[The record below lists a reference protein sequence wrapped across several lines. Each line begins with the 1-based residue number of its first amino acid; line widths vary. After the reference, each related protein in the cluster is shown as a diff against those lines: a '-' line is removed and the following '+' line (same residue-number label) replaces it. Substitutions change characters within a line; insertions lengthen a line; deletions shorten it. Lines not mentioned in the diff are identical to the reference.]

1 MAAVLGHVAD
11 MFHLEHR
18 FVYNRIT
25 DAVFN
30 HAENVAYSSDSVTR
44 LFGKDALK
52 PQQPIMGGED
62 FGSFLE
68 LRPGCFIFA
77 GQGEA
82 DRASSHSQGLHTP
95 RYEFNDAIIAQVVE
109 YFADLAETRTSGR

>member
-11 MFHLEHR
+11 MFHLQHR

-30 HAENVAYSSDSVTR
+30 HPENVVYSSDSVAK

-52 PQQPIMGGED
+52 PQQPIILKRVISQAAKLGEQY
-62 FGSFLE
+62 F
-68 LRPGCFIFA
+68 
-77 GQGEA
+77 Q
-82 DRASSHSQGLHTP
+82 SSC
-95 RYEFNDAIIAQVVE
+95 R
-109 YFADLAETRTSGR
+109 